1 MHRSEIQKVEEL
13 ANRYRI
19 DDGRNFRIE
28 DSDPSDTA
36 DFSSKEKAAELL
48 VSGIQHLIEM
58 QQKLYAQNDWALLLI
73 FQALDAAGKDGAIQ
87 HVMSGVNPQG
97 CQVNS
102 FKTPSPL
109 ELGHDFLW
117 RTTVALPERGRIGIF
132 NRSYYEEVLVVRVH
146 QALLQNQR
154 IPQSLVTERIW
165 EERFEDINA
174 FERHLSRNG
183 VIVRKFF
190 LHISKDEQ
198 KRRFL
203 KRLEEPQKNWK
214 FSATDLKERN
224 YWADYMDAYQE
235 MIRNTAASHA
245 PWYVIPSDNKW
256 FMRLIVAAIIVE
268 TLHSL
273 NLHFP
278 QVTQDQKQQLD
289 HALRIL
295 ETEAR

>member
-1 MHRSEIQKVEEL
+1 MHHSEIEQVEEL

-19 DDGRNFRIE
+19 KDGRHFHIK

-36 DFSSKEKAAELL
+36 GFQSKEKASELL
-48 VSGIQHLIEM
+48 ISGIHRLSEM
-58 QQKLYAQNDWALLLI
+58 QQKLYAQNHWALLLI
-73 FQALDAAGKDGAIQ
+73 FQALDAGGKDGTIR

-97 CQVNS
+97 CQVTS
-102 FKTPSPL
+102 FKMPSSL

-146 QALLQNQR
+146 QELLQNQR
-154 IPQSLVTERIW
+154 IPKSLITEQIW
-165 EERFEDINA
+165 QERFEDINA

-183 VIVRKFF
+183 VIIRKFF

-203 KRLEEPQKNWK
+203 KRLEKPERNWK

-224 YWADYMDAYQE
+224 YWADYMNAYQE
-235 MIRNTAASHA
+235 MIRNTATPHA
-245 PWYVIPSDNKW
+245 PWHVIPADNKW
-256 FMRLIVAAIIVE
+256 FTRLIVAAIIIE
-268 TLHSL
+268 TLHKL

-278 QVTQDQKQQLD
+278 QVTQDQKQELD
-289 HALRIL
+289 RALRML
-295 ETEAR
+295 ETEA